1 MAKETYSYT
10 KRGLLTLAYL
20 RSAPED
26 SRRRSAPGLAVSPR
40 ASAMLR
46 PAAAAPPTLRCGTIS
61 REIPEKFQ
69 RNSREI
75 PEKFQDKMSIRK
87 CQSSIPSRQ
96 SKIPS
101 SQSNIPCSQSKIPSS
116 QSKNPF
122 SQKFQD
128 KSKMSVPENVVR
140 RVRSGKGETER
151 GYF

>member
-1 MAKETYSYT
+1 MPQVCVSV
-10 KRGLLTLAYL
+10 KRALLYGKRDLFIYQKRPINISIPEISPRRLTASQ
-20 RSAPED
+20 RTRAGGVASRQRNVAP
-26 SRRRSAPGLAVSPR
+26 SRRRTANIALWHN
-40 ASAMLR
+40 
-46 PAAAAPPTLRCGTIS
+46 
-61 REIPEKFQ
+61 FQ

-101 SQSNIPCSQSKIPSS
+101 SQSN
-116 QSKNPF
+116 PF

>member
-1 MAKETYSYT
+1 VSKEPYYMAKETYSYT

-101 SQSNIPCSQSKIPSS
+101 SQSN
-116 QSKNPF
+116 PF